1 MLKTNRAQ
9 QRNTLM
15 SLRTARIEREAQDI
29 RTEQRLFLS
38 AVLKSCLPHVC
49 RMKSHFDA
57 LINERKGKMSEVVF
71 GALCAK
77 SPNH

>member
-9 QRNTLM
+9 QRNTLI

-38 AVLKSCLPHVC
+38 AVLRSCLTRVC
-49 RMKSHFDA
+49 RMESHCDA
-57 LINERKGKMSEVVF
+57 LINERKGKMSEAVF